1 MLDTDIVFFESE
13 SQRPDDTFGGQITSR
28 VITSGQVGNLVPPI
42 ADADKVSGYV
52 AGYKFYVS
60 AYTDGTEVY
69 YKPWAFIARPPAD
82 AEVAVCLLYTA
93 SAYDRWAEARARLEQ
108 YLVVSGKWYGKL
120 YGLQLANQKAIQ
132 IYQPTGGELPGVGE
146 TYALTKS
153 YGTPSAHVQLVRSTE
168 IAVQTRTVYIANS
181 AHIFDFI
188 TIQLAERLDQDYDG
202 GAVTLEDSP
211 SGVAEFRT
219 TRVADAVTLYSVKAL
234 QAEALALANTVQV
247 DSIYHRLIPSAETSV
262 NLPNMDIGGKS
273 QGLIASGTG
282 SYSFATTAPLGPGL
296 ALYLGTPFLPGTL
309 TVGGLTDNGRG
320 SLLSGSTVVANLNY
334 VDGIVTGVAGAPT
347 YAGSKTFTLQ
357 TAGSPLQYMHSAS
370 IGVDAASR
378 RENYV
383 LTLGW
388 VPSPG
393 SLTVSYIAG
402 GKVYKIWDR
411 GIGVLQGIDS
421 SHGVGQFRWDLNT
434 LEVTLV
440 YLPDV
445 DTEIV
450 IASGVAYCVENLAG
464 ASLPAPEFRLQL
476 ANDGGIPGSFTIT
489 WNDGT
494 ARTVTDNSAG
504 VLSGSA
510 TGQARYSAPGGTL
523 LMLRCNPLPPPATVF
538 TVVYGHGDPLSYTA
552 SNPVPDGDGYVEFW
566 LPTGGIHP
574 GSAEVEYTAGGQT
587 YSLQANADGYFT
599 RPGGTDYG
607 TEWVHCDTGQVRLK
621 TNRSYY
627 KKATQYS
634 KVASSSYT
642 AQQYIGFGFYMAAG
656 IAYSTGGATH
666 VDQSTTTT
674 LVDEQLTGSVTVRY
688 RLTGSGSNITE
699 LVTANTLY
707 LDITPNTNQPLVPS
721 TALFTVAGRTYQDN
735 AGRLLTAIDH
745 ATGAGMD
752 SGSIDPSS
760 GLASLSV
767 WNAGAPAPV
776 LHALLTALGRVQ
788 ASEFVFMSPSRPLSP
803 GSVQIMATTVDG
815 AAINVT
821 VPTSGILAATHVSG
835 IINVNTGI
843 FHLRFGDWHTPVT
856 GDDAQWWYDAAS
868 TRASDGKTWKPL
880 VIFADTLRVNA
891 TAVSYLP
898 VDKSEIGINPSA
910 FPGNGLVQCYAK
922 ADDAVVHH
930 EDALALEN
938 PITQG
943 ATYLAGRDRLYRVR
957 VTDANGL
964 NVPPSATTWTEH
976 KTNEGGLLGVQ
987 FAYSATLDLSAY
999 VQPLTLHHQILD
1011 RMRVLDVDLSGLIT
1025 FERPLS
1031 HDYPAGAYV
1040 SKALPLGNMLVSV
1053 PVAFTQATWTSVW
1066 SDTRIGNEPIMQYQ
1080 SALFPIEL
1088 VNDGAVTDRWVMVMA
1103 STTTY
1108 HCYSEGL
1115 GKVNATPVSIN
1126 ADYSPL
1132 NPLTG
1137 KAYFTVRAGF
1147 LGQGGNIGEC
1157 FRFDTVGANRGV
1169 WPIVT
1174 VLPGSSLTTNDQFQV
1189 QVIGNASA

>member
-60 AYTDGTEVY
+60 AYTDGIEVY
-69 YKPWAFIARPPAD
+69 YKPWAFIAKPPAD

-93 SAYDRWAEARARLEQ
+93 SAYDRWAEARAKLEQ
-108 YLVVSGKWYGKL
+108 YLVISGKWYGKL

-132 IYQPTGGELPGVGE
+132 IYQPTGGDLPGVGE

-168 IAVQTRTVYIANS
+168 VAVQTRTVYIGGN
-181 AHIFDFI
+181 AHTFDFI
-188 TIQLAERLDQDYDG
+188 TIQLAERLDEDYDG

-211 SGVAEFRT
+211 TGVAEFRT

-247 DSIYHRLIPSAETSV
+247 GSIYHRLIPSAETSV

-273 QGLIASGTG
+273 QGLIASGSG
-282 SYSFATTAPLGPGL
+282 SYSFATSASVAPGE

-309 TVGGLTDNGRG
+309 TVSGLTDNGRG

-334 VDGIVTGVAGAPT
+334 VNGIVTGVAGAPT
-347 YAGSKTFTLQ
+347 YSGSKSFTLQ

-393 SLTVSYIAG
+393 SLSVSYIAG

-411 GIGVLQGIDS
+411 GIGILQGIDS
-421 SHGVGQFRWDLNT
+421 SHGVGQFRWDTNT
-434 LEVTLV
+434 LEFTLV
-440 YLPDV
+440 YLADAG
-445 DTEIV
+445 TEIV
-450 IASGVAYCVENLAG
+450 IASGSASVTANHAG
-464 ASLPAPEFRLQL
+464 ETLPAPEFRFQL
-476 ANDGGIPGSFTIT
+476 ANAGGVPGSFTLI
-489 WNDGT
+489 WNDGS
-494 ARTVTDNSAG
+494 ARSATDNSKGLLTGDAAG
-504 VLSGSA
+504 SVRYLASGGPLLTVRPTTLPA
-510 TGQARYSAPGGTL
+510 AGTL
-523 LMLRCNPLPPPATVF
+523 F
-538 TVVYGHGDPLSYTA
+538 TVTYDQGAPLSHTVD
-552 SNPVPDGDGYVEFW
+552 NPNVGGDGFVTIE
-566 LPTGGIHP
+566 LDVTGLHP
-574 GSAEVEYTAGGQT
+574 GSVEVQYQAGDKTYLAQDDGLGHFHDRPNTEWIDYAAGQVKIHPDQSVYKPIASFSLVETGVLTHDQRVAMGKDTAGSST
-587 YSLQANADGYFT
+587 
-599 RPGGTDYG
+599 
-607 TEWVHCDTGQVRLK
+607 
-621 TNRSYY
+621 
-627 KKATQYS
+627 
-634 KVASSSYT
+634 ASSREIST
-642 AQQYIGFGFYMAAG
+642 KTSISSSVTIDVLAG
-656 IAYSTGGATH
+656 GI
-666 VDQSTTTT
+666 
-674 LVDEQLTGSVTVRY
+674 TVRY
-688 RLTGSGSNITE
+688 RLTGTGSAQLE
-699 LVTANTLY
+699 YHTADTLY
-707 LDITPNTNQPLVPS
+707 MDITPDLNQPLVPS
-721 TALFTVAGRTYQDN
+721 TALFTLAGRTYQDN
-735 AGRLLTAIDH
+735 AGRLLTDIDH
-745 ATGAGMD
+745 ATGAGTD
-752 SGSIDPSS
+752 AGTLDGAT
-760 GLASLSV
+760 GLATLSI
-767 WNAGAPAPV
+767 WNAGTPTRSLYAC
-776 LHALLTALGRVQ
+776 LTAMGRVQ
-788 ASEFVFMSPSRPLSP
+788 VSDCVFMSPSRPLSP
-803 GSVQIMATTVDG
+803 GSVQILATTVAG
-815 AAINVT
+815 AAVNVT

-835 IINVNTGI
+835 IVNANTGI
-843 FHLRFGDWHTPVT
+843 FHLRFGDWHTLVT
-856 GDDAQWWYDAAS
+856 GDDAQWWYDAANI
-868 TRASDGKTWKPL
+868 RESDGKIWKPGP
-880 VIFADTLRVNA
+880 IFADTLRVNA

-898 VDKSEIGINPSA
+898 VDKAEIGINPSA
-910 FPGNGLVQCYAK
+910 FPGNGLAQCYAK

-943 ATYLAGRDRLYRVR
+943 AVYLAGRNRLYRVR

-964 NVPPSATTWTEH
+964 NVPASASTWTEH
-976 KTNEGGLLGVQ
+976 KTNENGLLGVQ
-987 FAYSATLDLSAY
+987 FAYSANLNLSAY

-1088 VNDGAVTDRWVMVMA
+1088 VNDGAVTDSWVMVMA
-1103 STTTY
+1103 STTNY
-1108 HCYSEGL
+1108 NCYSEGL

-1126 ADYSPL
+1126 TDYSPG

-1174 VLPGSSLTTNDQFQV
+1174 VLPGSSLTSNDQFQV